1 VDLTTQSIK
10 ETQMLLEE
18 KLGINPQ
25 LLSRTMFHGQ
35 HAINELLE
43 CTDGKLKDELSLVVP
58 LGLWQDAATL
68 ARTKSREAGKSASEL
83 NGMITLRSEDV
94 EKLCRRRDRAE
105 EEAETKQ
112 KILKKLEMQVEDEK
126 NKMQSSQVGD
136 HTDFSE
142 LENQL
147 EQVKG
152 EAMEIESR
160 YQSIVN
166 ERDEEIGPLARIFDE
181 LNSALPAFYERCQI
195 QEREVFAATMKVDS
209 GKEKIE
215 VLEQKWSVDLS
226 LGLTDIF
233 VSPETCPT
241 CLQPVSSDGD
251 VHSPVDLKELAEKE
265 IDSALQIFRNAQ
277 VVLESS
283 NDKLAV
289 SKDAHSGR
297 ARTVKD
303 MKEDLYRAEAR
314 WTEEV
319 SEVEEELATKKQKQA
334 QLSERLSD
342 LARKTQNVS
351 GLQAIEASINT
362 ERTAAKYTS
371 EAYLALCD
379 EVKAGGSRLEEL
391 KASMD
396 EQNKRGRTMTGLAES
411 LGQRGVQTFVL
422 QNVVDALQTVSQMYL
437 DELSDGAQR
446 LELSLDAGD
455 RISRTAFVRGADG
468 GYRERPLSTLSGGQW
483 RRCSLA
489 LTLGFAELVSRR
501 GMMRPSMIILDEPL
515 THLDRSGRTKVG
527 DVIRKMLHPEVSGF
541 GGLGISTVLLILQDL
556 AAEEIEEAFDCI
568 DEVVKDGGTSFVKVD
583 ERT

>member
-1 VDLTTQSIK
+1 
-10 ETQMLLEE
+10 MLLEE

-25 LLSRTMFHGQ
+25 VLSRTMFHGQ

-94 EKLCRRRDRAE
+94 EKLSLRRDRAE

-112 KILKKLEMQVEDEK
+112 KILKKLEMQLEEEK
-126 NKMQSSQVGD
+126 NKVQSSQGGD

-142 LENQL
+142 LEKRL

-152 EAMEIESR
+152 EAMQISSR
-160 YQSIVN
+160 YQSIAD

-181 LNSALPAFYERCQI
+181 LKSALPALYERCQI

-209 GKEKIE
+209 GKEKLE

-226 LGLTDIF
+226 SGVPDIF
-233 VSPETCPT
+233 VSPEACPT
-241 CLQPVSSDGD
+241 CLQPVSTDGD
-251 VHSPVDLKELAEKE
+251 GDGDGHSHVDLKELAEKE
-265 IDSALQIFRNAQ
+265 IDSALQISRAAQ
-277 VVLESS
+277 AVLEIAS
-283 NDKLAV
+283 DKLAV

-297 ARTVKD
+297 VRTVKD
-303 MKEDLYRAEAR
+303 MEEDLSRANAR

-319 SEVEEELATKKQKQA
+319 SEVEEELATKKEEQA

-342 LARKTQNVS
+342 LARKSQNVS

-379 EVKAGGSRLEEL
+379 EVKEGGSRLEEL
-391 KASMD
+391 KARMD
-396 EQNKRGRTMTGLAES
+396 EQNKRGRTMTELAES

-422 QNVVDALQTVSQMYL
+422 QNVVDALQTVSQIYL

-455 RISRTAFVRGADG
+455 RISRTAYVRGADG

-489 LTLGFAELVSRR
+489 LTFGFAELVSRR
-501 GMMRPSMIILDEPL
+501 GMMRPSMIVLDEPL

-527 DVIRKMLHPEVSGF
+527 DVIRKMLQPEVSGL
-541 GGLGISTVLLILQDL
+541 GGLGMSTVLLILQDL

-568 DEVVKDGGTSFVKVD
+568 DEVVKDGGSSFVNVD

>member
-68 ARTKSREAGKSASEL
+68 ARSKSREAGKVASEL

-94 EKLCRRRDRAE
+94 EKLSRRRDRAE

-112 KILKKLEMQVEDEK
+112 QILKKLEMQVEEEK
-126 NKMQSSQVGD
+126 NKAQGSQGGD
-136 HTDFSE
+136 HTDYSE
-142 LENQL
+142 LEMRL

-160 YQSIVN
+160 YQSITN

-181 LNSALPAFYERCQI
+181 LNSALPALYERFLI

-209 GKEKIE
+209 GKEKVE
-215 VLEQKWSVDLS
+215 MLEQKWSVDLS
-226 LGLTDIF
+226 SGLNDAFI
-233 VSPETCPT
+233 SPETCPT
-241 CLQPVSSDGD
+241 CFQPVSSDGD
-251 VHSPVDLKELAEKE
+251 GHSHVDLKKLAEKE
-265 IDSALQIFRNAQ
+265 IDSALQNFREAQ
-277 VVLESS
+277 AVLESAD
-283 NDKLAV
+283 DKLAV
-289 SKDAHSGR
+289 SKVTHSGR

-303 MKEDLYRAEAR
+303 MQEDLSRAKAR

-319 SEVEEELATKKQKQA
+319 SEVERELSTKKHEQA
-334 QLSERLSD
+334 QLSERLSV
-342 LARKTQNVS
+342 LARKSQNVF

-379 EVKAGGSRLEEL
+379 EVKEGGSRLEEL
-391 KASMD
+391 KARMD
-396 EQNKRGRTMTGLAES
+396 EQNQRGRTMTELAES
-411 LGQRGVQTFVL
+411 LGQRGIQTFVL
-422 QNVVDALQTVSQMYL
+422 QNVVDALQTVSQIYL

-468 GYRERPLSTLSGGQW
+468 DYRERPLSTLSGGQW

-501 GMMRPSMIILDEPL
+501 GMMRPSMIVLDEPL

-527 DVIRKMLHPEVSGF
+527 DVIRKMLHPEISGL
-541 GGLGISTVLLILQDL
+541 GGLGMSTVLLILQDL
-556 AAEEIEEAFDCI
+556 AAEEIEEAFDRI
-568 DEVVKDGGTSFVKVD
+568 DEVVKDGGSSFVKVD

>member
-1 VDLTTQSIK
+1 MTTQSIK

-25 LLSRTMFHGQ
+25 VLSRTMFHGQ
-35 HAINELLE
+35 HATNELLE

-83 NGMITLRSEDV
+83 NGMITLRSGDV
-94 EKLCRRRDRAE
+94 EKLSLRRDRAE
-105 EEAETKQ
+105 EEAETK
-112 KILKKLEMQVEDEK
+112 KIILKKLEMQVEEEK
-126 NKMQSSQVGD
+126 IKVQSSQGGD

-142 LENQL
+142 LEMQL
-147 EQVKG
+147 KQVKG
-152 EAMEIESR
+152 EAMELESR
-160 YQSIVN
+160 YQSIAN

-181 LNSALPAFYERCQI
+181 LNSALPALYERFRT

-209 GKEKIE
+209 GREKVE

-226 LGLTDIF
+226 SGLTDIF
-233 VSPETCPT
+233 ISPETCPT

-251 VHSPVDLKELAEKE
+251 GHSHVDLKELAEKE
-265 IDSALQIFRNAQ
+265 IDAALHISRNAQ
-277 VVLESS
+277 AVLESA
-283 NDKLAV
+283 NDKLAI
-289 SKDAHSGR
+289 SKDTHSRR

-303 MKEDLYRAEAR
+303 MEEDLFRAKAR

-319 SEVEEELATKKQKQA
+319 SEVEEELSTKKQEQA
-334 QLSERLSD
+334 QLSERLSV
-342 LARKTQNVS
+342 LARKSQNVS

-371 EAYLALCD
+371 EAYLALCH
-379 EVKAGGSRLEEL
+379 EVKEGGYRLEEL
-391 KASMD
+391 KTRMD
-396 EQNKRGRTMTGLAES
+396 EENKRVRTMTELAES

-422 QNVVDALQTVSQMYL
+422 LNVVDALQTVSQMYL

-446 LELSLDAGD
+446 LELSLDTGD

-468 GYRERPLSTLSGGQW
+468 DYRVRPLSTLSGGQW

-501 GMMRPSMIILDEPL
+501 GMMRPSMIVLDEPL

-527 DVIRKMLHPEVSGF
+527 DVIRKMLHPEVSGL
-541 GGLGISTVLLILQDL
+541 GGLGMSTVLLILQDL